1 MKSTMKR
8 TLGLFAAALLTMSLA
23 LSVYASGHDLTF
35 TDKGNRM
42 HVKDK
47 TVHVQTYYPYE
58 YHVLDVL
65 EDALVVANPEWDDCG
80 FAVCRR
86 ITNEY
91 LDYTGSDD
99 DFVLDYA
106 EEYLEYDFQ
115 QLYGGQWPDTSWEV
129 VDESNA
135 SNRIATMRGY
145 IWNDE
150 MDAYMWTVIYWDTSY
165 NNAMA
170 KTFFVPEY
178 NGYTQNLSY
187 PVYIVWYTTGSGED
201 QREWMVYTVDT
212 DDYTYLYAFGTIA
225 DEADDMQDV
234 FYNICDHLELVD

>member
-1 MKSTMKR
+1 MKNMMKR
-8 TLGLFAAALLTMSLA
+8 TLGLFAAALLTMTLA
-23 LSVYASGHDLTF
+23 LSAYASGHDLTF

-58 YHVLDVL
+58 YYVLDVL
-65 EDALVVANPEWDDCG
+65 DDALVVANPEWDDCG

-106 EEYLEYDFQ
+106 EEYLEYYFQ

-129 VDESNA
+129 VDESSA
-135 SNRIATMRGY
+135 TNRVATMRGY

-165 NNAMA
+165 NNVMA

-178 NGYTQNLSY
+178 NGYDKADKMGKKVS
-187 PVYIVWYTTGSGED
+187 S
-201 QREWMVYTVDT
+201 TV
-212 DDYTYLYAFGTIA
+212 G
-225 DEADDMQDV
+225 
-234 FYNICDHLELVD
+234 C